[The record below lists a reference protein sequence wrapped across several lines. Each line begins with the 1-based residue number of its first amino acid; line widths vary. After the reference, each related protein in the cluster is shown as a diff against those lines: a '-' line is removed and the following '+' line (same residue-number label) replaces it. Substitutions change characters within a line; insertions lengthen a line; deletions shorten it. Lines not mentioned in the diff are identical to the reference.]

1 LIKRK
6 SHELVKPIIIVIIVI
21 IYRKNFYLRRNKEQ
35 YWAHEKPDNV
45 SLSFVEETKQ
55 WHVFKDANFNKIAI
69 ND

>member
-1 LIKRK
+1 
-6 SHELVKPIIIVIIVI
+6 VIF
-21 IYRKNFYLRRNKEQ
+21 KDLRRNKEQ